1 MSETQ
6 SLLCRPLRNNPM
18 SKMSRRKF
26 TRVISS
32 AGLAGTALLE
42 RMYAEVQ
49 DSGYISRESMR
60 SFLDLSGTRVRED
73 QLGDLH
79 VSLVRALENLKR
91 IRDRNVPQSLEPAVM
106 FRVRR

>member
-6 SLLCRPLRNNPM
+6 SLLCRPFRNNPM

-73 QLGDLH
+73 QLGELQ
-79 VSLVRALENLKR
+79 VSLARTLDNLKR
-91 IRDRNVPQSLEPAVM
+91 IRDRNVPQSLEPAVI
-106 FRVRR
+106 FRARR